1 MFNTASYEGGF
12 NHMKYSNEEFDRL
25 DEEQLRERP
34 REAARRS

>member
-25 DEEQLRERP
+25 DEEQLRELDPEKR
-34 REAARRS
+34 AKS